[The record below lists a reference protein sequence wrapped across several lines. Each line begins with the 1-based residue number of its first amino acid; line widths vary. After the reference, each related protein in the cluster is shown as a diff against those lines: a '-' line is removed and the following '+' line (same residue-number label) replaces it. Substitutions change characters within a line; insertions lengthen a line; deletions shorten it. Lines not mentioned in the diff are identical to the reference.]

1 MSFIELAQKRY
12 SVRQYQT
19 KQVEQGKIDAILS
32 AGRLAPT
39 AVNKQ
44 PQKILVVNT
53 TEGLDKLNKA
63 ANIHGAPLAF
73 IVCADHTISW
83 KRRYDGMDSGIIDV
97 TIVTTHMMMAATELG
112 LGSIWVCHFN
122 PDILKAEFALP
133 QEIEPV
139 NILGVGYAAGPPKS
153 PDRFAHE
160 RKPLTDTVF
169 YEKL

>member
-12 SVRQYQT
+12 SVRQYQA
-19 KQVEQGKIDAILS
+19 KKVEQDKIEAILA

-53 TEGLDKLNKA
+53 EEGLEKLKKA

-73 IVCADHTISW
+73 IVCADHSISW
-83 KRRYDGMDSGIIDV
+83 KRRYDGMDSGVIDV
-97 TIVTTHMMMAATELG
+97 TIVTTYMMLAATEHG

-122 PDILKAEFALP
+122 PELLKSEFKLP
-133 QEIEPV
+133 EEIEPV
-139 NILGVGYAAGPPKS
+139 NILGVGYAAGPAKS
-153 PDRFAHE
+153 PNRYAQD
-160 RKPLTDTVF
+160 RKPLSETVF
-169 YEKL
+169 YEKF